1 MSFLSFNPCVGS
13 VAALLLNGASLG
25 NEATLFELVDRIDAI
40 DSSEKEHRATTEEL
54 DYQKKNLKTE
64 IERTE
69 EIRRKEVAQENKH
82 REMVA
87 ELQNEKRR
95 LRKEMRRKQEA
106 QENEHRARVAELD
119 NQNKKLME
127 EIKRKEEVQEEK
139 DRKADARYEKLHEQM
154 EQ

>member
-1 MSFLSFNPCVGS
+1 
-13 VAALLLNGASLG
+13 
-25 NEATLFELVDRIDAI
+25 
-40 DSSEKEHRATTEEL
+40 
-54 DYQKKNLKTE
+54 
-64 IERTE
+64 
-69 EIRRKEVAQENKH
+69 
-82 REMVA
+82 MVA

-139 DRKADARYEKLHEQM
+139 DRKAAARYEKLHEQM
-154 EQ
+154 EQYQEAHKTQMKEMTALMEDLKKKKLTSFED